1 MWPCLRKTR
10 PCPAIQGSGNP
21 DNALLYEG
29 SRWEPFFCPLMTAL
43 RCSVG
48 RVCQNT
54 VMCKM
59 IFILL
64 FTVSCLFFRKKKNG
78 MKFALL
84 ESERLSQKFG
94 DAMLKYTILFVLTLA
109 ALGGCVRQG
118 AEDNPSPTQAAP
130 VALAQ
135 DSVHTSLA
143 GDGLA
148 TPLALPQAW
157 QVSPGL
163 LRGQLESWAAVA
175 GYQVVWK
182 VSRDYHMQ
190 TNATFNGTFVEAL
203 QQLFNGM
210 QKLGNSFKVTVYHG
224 NRVVVV
230 SEE

>member
-1 MWPCLRKTR
+1 
-10 PCPAIQGSGNP
+10 
-21 DNALLYEG
+21 
-29 SRWEPFFCPLMTAL
+29 
-43 RCSVG
+43 
-48 RVCQNT
+48 
-54 VMCKM
+54 
-59 IFILL
+59 
-64 FTVSCLFFRKKKNG
+64 
-78 MKFALL
+78 MKFATIKIEIEIEM

-109 ALGGCVRQG
+109 VLGGCVRQG
-118 AEDNPSPTQAAP
+118 ADKDPSTSPASSAAPSP
-130 VALAQ
+130 

-148 TPLALPQAW
+148 TPLALPQTW

-190 TNATFNGTFVEAL
+190 TTATFNGTFVEAL